1 MPRGDESKSRPT
13 AVTLS
18 RPSISD
24 CLGRL
29 GARRER
35 SERASWAEAR
45 RERSERASWAEAR
58 VGRDDFKPVAH
69 DATGGQVALP
79 IWLTYMKEI
88 EKGRPVRDFVA
99 PAGVVFARADPDK
112 GVPAAPS
119 KPGSRLTPFKRGTL
133 PPAFKAASGGAR
145 FSDEQF

>member
-29 GARRER
+29 G
-35 SERASWAEAR
+35 AR